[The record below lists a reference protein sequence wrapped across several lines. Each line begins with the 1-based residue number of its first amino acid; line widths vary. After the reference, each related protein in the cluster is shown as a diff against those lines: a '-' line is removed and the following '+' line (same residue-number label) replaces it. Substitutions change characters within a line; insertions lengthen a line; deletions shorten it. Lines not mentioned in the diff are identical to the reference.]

1 MRGESEVMTSVI
13 VVSAAAH
20 PVRFQCALAVCKRN
34 TDFRL
39 LILKDR
45 NFLGITSRVEINRN
59 LSMKVRA
66 LDFFPD

>member
-1 MRGESEVMTSVI
+1 MISVI

-20 PVRFQCALAVCKRN
+20 PVRSQCALAVSKRN

-66 LDFFPD
+66 LDFSPD

>member
-20 PVRFQCALAVCKRN
+20 PVRSQCALAVCKRN

-59 LSMKVRA
+59 LSMKV
-66 LDFFPD
+66 